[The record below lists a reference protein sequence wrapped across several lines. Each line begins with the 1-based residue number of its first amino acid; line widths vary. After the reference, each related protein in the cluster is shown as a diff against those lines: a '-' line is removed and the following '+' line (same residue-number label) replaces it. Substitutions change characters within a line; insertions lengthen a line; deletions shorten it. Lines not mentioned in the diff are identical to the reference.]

1 MTLQL
6 RPYQLEAL
14 QAIWNY
20 FQSGAKGN
28 PVIAHPTGTGKSI
41 LPAFFIKE
49 VMKIWPNQR
58 FILLT
63 HVSELIK
70 QNAEV
75 LELLWSQVPLGIF
88 SAGLKQKEAY
98 YPIVYAGI
106 QSAIKNPALFGHR
119 DIAFIDECHLIS
131 QDESSQYLTF
141 LSTLKLIN
149 PALKIIGMSATPFRM
164 GQGMITDGGLF
175 TDIVH
180 DMTSLHAF
188 NKMIDG
194 GYLAPLVPRR
204 TKTELDVSNVGMAK
218 GEFIAKQLQAAVDK
232 EELNYAIVKEIVE
245 AGQNRQSWL
254 IFSSGIEH
262 AEHISTLINSF
273 GISCAAV
280 HSKQKT
286 EFNNDAITAF
296 KQNELR
302 SIVNY
307 GKLTTGFNHPAIDL
321 IGMVRATMSV
331 PLWVQML
338 GRGTRPND
346 GKDNCLVL
354 DFARNTPRLGPIND
368 PIIPR
373 KKGEKAGDTPVKIC
387 EACGVYN
394 HCRVRFCT
402 NCNNEFEFQIKIVAK
417 PGTEELIKSD
427 LPIIEIFNVDK
438 VIYNAH
444 NKLGSPQSMKVTYFC
459 NMQMFKEFI
468 CLEHGGM
475 ASKRARDWWRQR
487 HKTEPPKTTQDAL
500 QFVSQLRVPKKVHVW
515 INKRYPEV
523 IKCEF

>member
-1 MTLQL
+1 MIKL
-6 RPYQLEAL
+6 RPYQLEGMAKL
-14 QAIWNY
+14 WEY
-20 FQSGAKGN
+20 FQNGGKGN
-28 PVIAHPTGTGKSI
+28 PLICWPTGVGKTI
-41 LPAFFIKE
+41 IPAFFIKE
-49 VMKIWPNQR
+49 VMKVWPNQR
-58 FILLT
+58 FILMS

-70 QNAEV
+70 QDAEA
-75 LELLWSQVPLGIF
+75 LLHMWPQAPLGIF
-88 SAGLKQKEAY
+88 SAGLKQKEPY
-98 YPIVYAGI
+98 FPIVYAGI
-106 QSAIKNPALFGHR
+106 QSAIKDPARFGFR
-119 DIAFIDECHLIS
+119 DIAFVDEAHLIS
-131 QDESSQYLTF
+131 QDESSQYLRF
-141 LSTLKLIN
+141 FETLKLIN
-149 PALKIIGMSATPFRM
+149 PNLRIIGLTATPFRM
-164 GQGMITDGGLF
+164 GMGYITDGGLF

-188 NKMIDG
+188 NKMIED

-280 HSKQKT
+280 HSKQKA

-394 HCRVRFCT
+394 HARVRFCT
-402 NCNNEFEFQIKIVAK
+402 NCNNEFEFQVKIVAK
-417 PGTEELIKSD
+417 PGTEELIKSN
-427 LPIIEIFNVDK
+427 LPIIEIFDVDK

-468 CLEHGGM
+468 CLEHGGY
-475 ASKRARDWWRQR
+475 AKRIAHEWWKKR
-487 HKTEPPKTTQDAL
+487 HNTEAPKTTQEAL
-500 QFVSQLRVPKKVHVW
+500 QFVSQLKVPKKIHVW
-515 INKRYPEV
+515 CNKKHPEILKV
-523 IKCEF
+523 EF